1 MPPLFSSNG
10 GKFEFLPVTILSGNV
25 ALKAILRVGMHAG
38 FDITSEQLIPKYI
51 IAKDE
56 WRKKAQFNAGVE
68 VGVFAT
74 VAEFLTNIT
83 GGALLAAEDGC
94 DLKIVEEYTLA
105 LGAAAGATLAI
116 MDHTWGPQPSTTI
129 PVFYTTLADVC
140 AVTAKAT
147 PTATSSQAVSAR
159 QAADPKLVTT
169 TLTTKLLLTN
179 VACADPT
186 VISCPAAQQTTTI
199 QTTTR
204 TLITAVPSGV
214 TPTFPE
220 LTALTVASTVP
231 FGKQV
236 NKLSGTTG
244 VPISY
249 IPPPPPPSTTTS
261 SSASPSKTGD
271 GNILTD
277 IGNVVNGETG
287 GVSNKL
293 IIGLSVGLGVPIAAA
308 VIGGLV

>member
-1 MPPLFSSNG
+1 
-10 GKFEFLPVTILSGNV
+10 
-25 ALKAILRVGMHAG
+25 MHAG
-38 FDITSEQLIPKYI
+38 FEITSEYLLPDLPTIEG
-51 IAKDE
+51 E
-56 WRKKAQFNAGVE
+56 WREKTKFKAGVE
-68 VGVFAT
+68 VGVFAAI
-74 VAEFLTNIT
+74 AELLTNIT

-94 DLKIVEEYTLA
+94 ALKIVEEYTLA
-105 LGAAAGATLAI
+105 LGAVAGATLAVG
-116 MDHTWGPQPSTTI
+116 DHTWGPQPNTTI

-159 QAADPKLVTT
+159 QAAGPKLVTT
-169 TLTTKLLLTN
+169 TLSTTLLLTN
-179 VACADPT
+179 VGCADPT

-199 QTTTR
+199 QTTTK

-220 LTALTVASTVP
+220 STALTVLSTVP

-236 NKLSGTTG
+236 NKLSATTG
-244 VPISY
+244 RPASY
-249 IPPPPPPSTTTS
+249 VPPPPPPSTTS
-261 SSASPSKTGD
+261 SSAKPSGTGGGD
-271 GNILTD
+271 ILTD

-293 IIGLSVGLGVPIAAA
+293 IIGLSVGLGVPIVAA
-308 VIGGLV
+308 VIAGVV

>member
-1 MPPLFSSNG
+1 
-10 GKFEFLPVTILSGNV
+10 
-25 ALKAILRVGMHAG
+25 MHAG
-38 FDITSEQLIPKYI
+38 FELTSEGLIPQSI
-51 IAKDE
+51 IVKDKTRE
-56 WRKKAQFNAGVE
+56 KAQFKAGVE

-94 DLKIVEEYTLA
+94 ALKIVEEYTLA
-105 LGAAAGATLAI
+105 LGAVAGATLAI
-116 MDHTWGPQPSTTI
+116 MDHTWGPQPNTTI

-140 AVTAKAT
+140 AATAKAT
-147 PTATSSQAVSAR
+147 PTATSSQAISAR

-169 TLTTKLLLTN
+169 TLSTKLFLTN

-199 QTTTR
+199 QTTTK

-220 LTALTVASTVP
+220 FTALTVASTIP

-236 NKLSGTTG
+236 NKLSATSG
-244 VPISY
+244 VPVSFV
-249 IPPPPPPSTTTS
+249 PPPPPPSTTT

-293 IIGLSVGLGVPIAAA
+293 IIGLSVGLGVPILAA